1 MDIKTLE
8 ISVRKLT
15 KEDIKSRE
23 LTDNLSGL
31 VVTNI
36 EETSLLFN
44 KIPITSIIV
53 EANKKNKPYK

>member
-36 EETSLLFN
+36 EETSHYLTKFR
-44 KIPITSIIV
+44 
-53 EANKKNKPYK
+53 